1 MSAAVSCGSPDT
13 KTREKIVGASPGDFW
28 EAPPGLIL
36 GGLALTSLMSSSSAG
51 PETGG
56 GAATG
61 LVVGMG
67 VGAIVGLQVVG

>member
-1 MSAAVSCGSPDT
+1 MSAAVSCGSPDS
-13 KTREKIVGASPGDFW
+13 KTREKTVGAWPGDFW

-36 GGLALTSLMSSSSAG
+36 GGLAFTSLSNSNTAG
-51 PETGG
+51 PKTGG

-67 VGAIVGLQVVG
+67 VGAIEGLQ

>member
-13 KTREKIVGASPGDFW
+13 KTREKIVGAWPGDFW
-28 EAPPGLIL
+28 EAPLGLFV
-36 GGLALTSLMSSSSAG
+36 GGLALTSSLRTSTAG

-67 VGAIVGLQVVG
+67 VGAIEGLQ